1 MIKIKKKNKKNIIS
15 ISDKNSDKKRK
26 SIGRHKVKNNNK
38 YSDSQENYKVE
49 LMEDILDL
57 ECFGELEYFVPF
69 AHDLET
75 YYLSFKNK
83 DGETINN
90 EVLNELIE
98 CANNRNVKRHF
109 DLMEKESLPLY
120 FFGQLKA

>member
-1 MIKIKKKNKKNIIS
+1 MIKVKKKNKKNIIS

-26 SIGRHKVKNNNK
+26 SIGRNKVKNNNK

-75 YYLSFKNK
+75 YYLS
-83 DGETINN
+83 
-90 EVLNELIE
+90 
-98 CANNRNVKRHF
+98 
-109 DLMEKESLPLY
+109 
-120 FFGQLKA
+120 